1 VQFTAGQQSR
11 TFTVAIKGD
20 IAAEGN
26 ETFVVK
32 LLSASGAII
41 GDGEATATISND
53 DQNKAP
59 VAGDDAFSTP
69 FNTVLETNPAALLAN
84 DVDVDGGPL
93 TLTAVGGAVNGQ
105 VTLQDG
111 KILFT
116 PDAGFSGPA
125 SFTYTVTDALG
136 ATDTATVAVT
146 VAAAPPPPNRA
157 PVANADAYQVNED
170 VQLTVLAG
178 NGLLVNDTDPDGNPL
193 IAELVNGPSNG
204 TLTVNPDGSFVYKAA
219 ANYHGVDSFTYR
231 ARDAAL
237 GSYPVTVTIT
247 VNPVND
253 APAATAD
260 SYGVAEDGTLTVNAA
275 NGVLANDTD
284 VEGNPLTAVL
294 ATGPANGTVTLNPN
308 GSFSYV
314 PNANFAGT
322 DSFTYRANDGQA
334 NSQPV
339 TVTIH
344 VSPVND
350 APVAVA
356 NSYAV
361 NEDTALQVGFLN
373 GVLANDTDVDGPAL
387 SASLVTGPVNGTLK
401 AYIGGNNAANDLSAV
416 SADQDGTNINAAGG
430 NDTLRDGK
438 FDDLL
443 TGGAG
448 DDVMSGGGGADQFRF
463 FGTQIEGAS
472 DLDRIFDLNF
482 GQGDSLVFNNF
493 GANTFLKANGVNAFN
508 GGTSAILD
516 SFGDIVA
523 AAGASN
529 LVTAKRASQSNDNLL
544 LSISDADGQIQTI
557 SITGGWS
564 QYVLAGG
571 TEGL

>member
-1 VQFTAGQQSR
+1 MDGTATAGSDYDAAAGFVQFTAGQQSR

-53 DQNKAP
+53 DQNNAP

-275 NGVLANDTD
+275 NGGARQRHGRGRQSAHRGARHRSGQWHGDAEPERLVQL
-284 VEGNPLTAVL
+284 
-294 ATGPANGTVTLNPN
+294 
-308 GSFSYV
+308 
-314 PNANFAGT
+314 
-322 DSFTYRANDGQA
+322 RAERELRRHGQLHIPR
-334 NSQPV
+334 Q
-339 TVTIH
+339 
-344 VSPVND
+344 
-350 APVAVA
+350 
-356 NSYAV
+356 
-361 NEDTALQVGFLN
+361 
-373 GVLANDTDVDGPAL
+373 
-387 SASLVTGPVNGTLK
+387 
-401 AYIGGNNAANDLSAV
+401 
-416 SADQDGTNINAAGG
+416 
-430 NDTLRDGK
+430 
-438 FDDLL
+438 
-443 TGGAG
+443 
-448 DDVMSGGGGADQFRF
+448 
-463 FGTQIEGAS
+463 
-472 DLDRIFDLNF
+472 
-482 GQGDSLVFNNF
+482 
-493 GANTFLKANGVNAFN
+493 
-508 GGTSAILD
+508 
-516 SFGDIVA
+516 
-523 AAGASN
+523 
-529 LVTAKRASQSNDNLL
+529 
-544 LSISDADGQIQTI
+544 
-557 SITGGWS
+557 
-564 QYVLAGG
+564 
-571 TEGL
+571 